1 MLWRKGLAGF
11 LMVLLASPLWGGAE
25 PLGNITASNGA
36 AVRGTKLTA
45 GSSVFS
51 GDAISV
57 GENGAARIALAS
69 GAQAEVLSNSVIRL
83 TKAGEK
89 IQMAVD
95 RGQASFHTSG
105 SNVME
110 GLLEDASVRPV
121 DAGETSAVIQV
132 LSATH
137 AVIAAEKGTLL
148 VATASDGKTYT
159 VREGDAVDLSVAPA
173 GQQSGGPAHAG
184 KAAPPFSSPKNKVI
198 WIVAAVGGVTAIT
211 AYLLVRREGRLSSTT
226 IQNEISPTKPN

>member
-1 MLWRKGLAGF
+1 MFWRKGFAGF
-11 LMVLLASPLWGGAE
+11 LMVILASPLWGGSE
-25 PLGNITASNGA
+25 PLGNITASNGT

-69 GAQAEVLSNSVIRL
+69 GAQAEVLRNSLIRL

-95 RGQASFHTSG
+95 RGQASIHTSG
-105 SNVME
+105 SKVME
-110 GLLEDASVRPV
+110 GLVGDATVRPA
-121 DAGETSAVIQV
+121 DGSDTSAVIQV
-132 LSATH
+132 LTATH

-159 VREGDAVDLSVAPA
+159 VREGDAVDLTAAPA
-173 GQQSGGPAHAG
+173 GQQNGGPVASG
-184 KAAPPFSSPKNKVI
+184 KAAPHLSITNNKVF
-198 WIVAAVGGVTAIT
+198 WVVVGVGGATAIT
-211 AYLLVRREGRLSSTT
+211 AYLLARKEGRLSPTT
-226 IQNEISPTKPN
+226 LQNEISPSKPN

>member
-1 MLWRKGLAGF
+1 MLWRKSLAGF
-11 LMVLLASPLWGGAE
+11 LIMLLASPLWGGAE

-69 GAQAEVLSNSVIRL
+69 GAKAEVLRNSLIRL

-105 SNVME
+105 SDAIE
-110 GLLEDASVRPV
+110 GLVEGASVRP
-121 DAGETSAVIQV
+121 AGARETSAVIQV
-132 LSATH
+132 LSASH

-148 VATASDGKTYT
+148 VATANDDKTYT
-159 VREGDAVDLSVAPA
+159 VREGDAVDLSAAPA
-173 GQQSGGPAHAG
+173 GQQNGGPVASG
-184 KAAPPFSSPKNKVI
+184 KAAPAISSPKNKVI
-198 WIVAAVGGVTAIT
+198 WIVAAVGGATAIT

-226 IQNEISPTKPN
+226 LQNEISPTKPN